1 MIPAAIP
8 LGQSLIPSIGQQI
21 GRAIGSA
28 ALTGGNAGLSIPG
41 LQQGAAVVGSGWI
54 IGSGI
59 GGTIRGIYDNLSGQ
73 AEPGINPYEGIPG
86 MEAAALAYAAG
97 QGIAEAGRSVAEAAA
112 AAAARARLEEAFR
125 KESAKRPEPPKPPK
139 KENPNPKGFLPF
151 DFSDE
156 FPGEEA
162 ESLGQLG
169 QVPGDAPEGDI
180 PGEWEDPSDLVNEG
194 MEEYPPTEFPAP
206 NPIDFP
212 PEGRPESDPISSS
225 PIPDP
230 PEIAPIPSPPNWPFS
245 PAIIR
250 LLDPLG
256 NRWETPS
263 PNTNDLP
270 GPLAPIFPIPD
281 PADINSLIDYINKFS
296 EKTILIFLLGYT
308 QFRHIRRLS
317 IDYPVRGVFPWPWS
331 YFIQEERSGEHF
343 IFPNFEL
350 DLFLGQQIAADTI
363 PIPPPPTPGNQ
374 GKEFQTNTPR
384 DSFILDSYDPTPAPS
399 GIIAIKPHGK
409 NRGSIYIWDKLK
421 KRFDL
426 GILLKNRTPSLP
438 QGNPSLAE
446 KLIRIFSNNSEN
458 INLVDLFQWLK
469 LNPFF
474 YPPGWILEEL
484 GVDIRPGA
492 PLQRYIPGHYPFI
505 LSPPNTGDLIMEPIQ
520 KVPLLDNSWLV
531 NEFPGEEEDDVSV
544 CRAEIIAQTVSA
556 TINALSI
563 LIDTAVVLR
572 LDGLKDDIAGLNE
585 NISGVN
591 ENVSTVNANV
601 ATLNTNI
608 DSEFSNLNTYLG
620 GAFGTTNQN
629 LQNGFDTT
637 TQNLTSGFSTT
648 NQNLQNGFGETQAKF
663 GEIIPKIN
671 SDLQISEYLRNYVG
685 PPFSNGNYPN
695 LTAAVGQTRE
705 MVGFN
710 QELLQALQPAI
721 PKLDALDAKVDEK
734 AKEIYDIN
742 FANNQLLLASAPKE
756 DLMLQNQEGIKSLL
770 GPQLTEATELGG
782 QNMGELA
789 AGLGIS
795 AGIIAIAAKIGN
807 PADLAGELLETPPS
821 GTGGKPPTLFG
832 GMRDIYADWK
842 KKWQRFK
849 KWSYIGRFIDLL
861 TLAGVIHNAFQ
872 LSNAVL
878 QTCVEVVENVIQFF
892 GFKDDEGNPID
903 VLESIGETFNGIMG
917 GLLGED
923 KWLKYK
929 AEWAK
934 YNRIYQAGANVLN
947 SITDTMDGLY
957 SLNEQTA
964 TMTGRI
970 GNSLKRFQLV
980 GENAYDWMS
989 ENFANFRTGRW
1000 KNLVRVVDGLTQAQE
1015 VAEAIEDVSGTILST
1030 AQSLQEAKENAAQF
1044 QKILEEMRPENPSP
1058 YKSKENRPSKED
1070 FETVRDQA
1078 LAGDAAENLE
1088 QALKREEEPTTP

>member
-1 MIPAAIP
+1 MLSASIP
-8 LGQSLIPSIGQQI
+8 LGQSLAPTLGQEIIKKGAQL
-21 GRAIGSA
+21 
-28 ALTGGNAGLSIPG
+28 ALTGGGMGLAIPTLAKG
-41 LQQGAAVVGSGWI
+41 SAVVGAGWV
-54 IGSGI
+54 IGTGI
-59 GGTIRGIYDNLSGQ
+59 GGTIRGLYDNLSGQ
-73 AEPGINPYEGIPG
+73 AQPGINPYEGIPG

-112 AAAARARLEEAFR
+112 AAAARARLEEAFK

-162 ESLGQLG
+162 ESLGQ
-169 QVPGDAPEGDI
+169 VPGNELPGDI
-180 PGEWEDPSDLVNEG
+180 PGDWEDPSDLVNEG
-194 MEEYPPTEFPAP
+194 MEESPSPEFPSP

-212 PEGRPESDPISSS
+212 GDSKPESS
-225 PIPDP
+225 PI
-230 PEIAPIPSPPNWPFS
+230 APSPLTEFPSEWEFEPLPPNWPS
-245 PAIIR
+245 DPAEIQ
-250 LLDPLG
+250 LTDPLG
-256 NRWETPS
+256 NKWATPS
-263 PNTNDLP
+263 PDTSSLP
-270 GPLAPIFPIPD
+270 GPLPPM
-281 PADINSLIDYINKFS
+281 
-296 EKTILIFLLGYT
+296 
-308 QFRHIRRLS
+308 Q
-317 IDYPVRGVFPWPWS
+317 
-331 YFIQEERSGEHF
+331 
-343 IFPNFEL
+343 
-350 DLFLGQQIAADTI
+350 DL
-363 PIPPPPTPGNQ
+363 PPPTEKHKLIKQLTNNSSSTLILLLISYSSFLHRRILEIRIPTDSFSYYIQKSVSGEILQ
-374 GKEFQTNTPR
+374 VPLFEFNLFNGFEIPTIPLPQVFPPPRNGAIIEWNTNFPR
-384 DSFILDSYDPTPAPS
+384 DSFIWDIYGGSGYHYLFGIKPLGKDKIKIFSWDSQRNSFRIFAYPYRLEFPYPKGENANPEEFLDWALKAPFAFPAPIYDPNDL
-399 GIIAIKPHGK
+399 AIP
-409 NRGSIYIWDKLK
+409 YA
-421 KRFDL
+421 
-426 GILLKNRTPSLP
+426 
-438 QGNPSLAE
+438 NPTL
-446 KLIRIFSNNSEN
+446 
-458 INLVDLFQWLK
+458 
-469 LNPFF
+469 
-474 YPPGWILEEL
+474 
-484 GVDIRPGA
+484 
-492 PLQRYIPGHYPFI
+492 YIPNYYIDRIAPPDIGKMRDSI
-505 LSPPNTGDLIMEPIQ
+505 LMKI
-520 KVPLLDNSWLV
+520 PLEDDSWLV
-531 NEFPGEEEDDVSV
+531 NEFPAETEEEDDVSV

-572 LDGLKDDIAGLNE
+572 LDSLKDDIAGLNE

-591 ENVSTVNANV
+591 ENVATVNGNV
-601 ATLNTNI
+601 AALNSNLT
-608 DSEFSNLNTYLG
+608 SEFSNLNTYLG

-629 LQNGFDTT
+629 LASGFIATN
-637 TQNLTSGFSTT
+637 QNLTSGFGTT
-648 NQNLQNGFGETQAKF
+648 NQNLISGFGETQAKF

-671 SDLQISEYLRNYVG
+671 SDLQISEYLRDYVG
-685 PPFSNGNYPN
+685 PPFSNAGYPN
-695 LTAAVGQTRE
+695 LTAAVAQTRE

-710 QELLQALQPAI
+710 QDLLQSLQPAI
-721 PKLDALDAKVDEK
+721 PKLDALELKSQ
-734 AKEIYDIN
+734 EIYDIS

-756 DLMLQNQEGIKSLL
+756 DLMLQNQEQTKNLL
-770 GPQLTEATELGG
+770 GSQLTEGTDLGG
-782 QNMGELA
+782 QNMGQLA

-807 PADLAGELLETPPS
+807 PADLAGELLENPPS

-903 VLESIGETFNGIMG
+903 VQESIGETFNGIMG

-970 GNSLKRFQLV
+970 GNAIKRFQLV

-1000 KNLVRVVDGLTQAQE
+1000 KNLIRVVDGLTQAQE

-1030 AQSLQEAKENAAQF
+1030 AQSLQEAKENAEQF
-1044 QKILEEMRPENPSP
+1044 QKILEEMKPEEAQKKDAPP
-1058 YKSKENRPSKED
+1058 KEGENKPSKED
-1070 FETVRDQA
+1070 FEKVRDEA
-1078 LAGDAAENLE
+1078 LAGEAAASVEE
-1088 QALKREEEPTTP
+1088 ALSKEVD